1 MSLDDWHEAIRGHP
15 ITKMLEENRMS
26 ETELKVGRYY
36 WVLVQSSK
44 KEPEWQ
50 PARFTGV
57 SGDSAG
63 GTTWDF
69 IGFNSDSGH
78 HFVEVKQVG
87 GQIDVAA
94 TMFKVTE
101 ALRTDDEAA
110 P

>member
-1 MSLDDWHEAIRGHP
+1 MPR
-15 ITKMLEENRMS
+15 S
-26 ETELKVGRYY
+26 ELTTGRYY

-63 GTTWDF
+63 ATWDF

-87 GQIDVAA
+87 GQIDGAA

-101 ALRTDDEAA
+101 ALRVDDETA